1 MRPYQTIILLVLI
14 IAVATFLHFRNRA
27 IDPRIQKLADCYVEL
42 ALLHSSSD
50 TTSAK
55 FIVQRDSILNSQ
67 GFTEPSFRKMTAD
80 LEREPEKL
88 IDVWDLVEKK
98 LKMRKEALDIIKQ

>member
-1 MRPYQTIILLVLI
+1 MRPYQTIILLTVI
-14 IAVATFLHFRNRA
+14 IAVAVFLHIRSHSN
-27 IDPRIQKLADCYVEL
+27 DPRIEKLANCYVEL
-42 ALLHSSSD
+42 TLLHLSSD

-55 FIVQRDSILNSQ
+55 FTIQRDSVLNSM

-98 LKMRKEALDIIKQ
+98 LKARKEALDIVKR